1 MDSLKKQLTQHSSL
15 TTVHQLTLNSHII
28 DASLKCRARLLI
40 TNSSIPRQ
48 TRSLIR
54 YALET
59 KDPYLAQ
66 VVRRVQGGEVT
77 IEFLYRERNEVSIP
91 TSRDSGWV
99 RSLGSGRAKTRRRI
113 V

>member
-1 MDSLKKQLTQHSSL
+1 MPRSITHNQQFNPK
-15 TTVHQLTLNSHII
+15 
-28 DASLKCRARLLI
+28 
-40 TNSSIPRQ
+40 TNSI
-48 TRSLIR
+48 SLIR
-54 YALET
+54 YGLET